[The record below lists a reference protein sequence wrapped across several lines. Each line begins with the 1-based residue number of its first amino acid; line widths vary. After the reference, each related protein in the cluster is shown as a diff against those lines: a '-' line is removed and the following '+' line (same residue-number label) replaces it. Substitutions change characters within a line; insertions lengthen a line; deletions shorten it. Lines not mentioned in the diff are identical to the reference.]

1 MNYPTEEEE
10 FELMYEEE
18 MEMLND
24 EGIFKYFY
32 NQTLFFSKKKHQT
45 SYRSND
51 KSSTHQ

>member
-24 EGIFKYFY
+24 EGI
-32 NQTLFFSKKKHQT
+32 TTIL
-45 SYRSND
+45 
-51 KSSTHQ
+51 

>member
-24 EGIFKYFY
+24 EGK
-32 NQTLFFSKKKHQT
+32 LKKK
-45 SYRSND
+45 RIL
-51 KSSTHQ
+51 